1 MAGFVADEDGGLVGV
16 LGDTVEWFRDPAHWT
31 GPQGVPQRL
40 LEHVQISA
48 LALLLAVIPAVLIGL
63 YIGHSRR
70 FEFITVNIAN
80 LGRALPSFAILALVF
95 PIQLQLGF
103 GLSSVAIVV
112 ALILLAIPPILT
124 NTYVGVKEVDRD
136 TIEAAKGMGMKGGQI
151 LRTIELPLA
160 APLIVTGIRTAAV
173 AVVATATLGAVVAGG
188 GLGRFIVDGFAIAS
202 AGYSMVMAGAL
213 LVALLAVLTE
223 FFFGWVERLVTP
235 TRASRPRSGM
245 SRASDLFVNR
255 TANDSRVFEP
265 PPPPTSLDGS

>member
-1 MAGFVADEDGGLVGV
+1 MGV
-16 LGDTVEWFRDPAHWT
+16 LGDTVAWFQDPANWT

-40 LEHVQISA
+40 FEHIQISA
-48 LALLLAVIPAVLIGL
+48 LALVLAIVPAVAIGL

-112 ALILLAIPPILT
+112 ALTLLAIPPILT
-124 NTYVGVKEVDRD
+124 NTYVGIKEVDAD
-136 TIEAAKGMGMKGGQI
+136 TVEAAKGMGMKGSEI
-151 LRTIELPLA
+151 LRSIELPLA

-173 AVVATATLGAVVAGG
+173 AVIATATLGAVVAGG

-202 AGYSMVMAGAL
+202 AGYSKVMAGAL
-213 LVALLAVLTE
+213 LVAVLAVMIE

-235 TRASRPRSGM
+235 SQVSETRSGM

-255 TANDSRVFEP
+255 TANDTRVFEP
-265 PPPPTSLDGS
+265 PPPPTHLDG